1 MTARNDSIFCGLLI
15 KQIND
20 ELQKNANN
28 ALRSSDM
35 TMAQLGALME
45 LNRCPENQLTL
56 KELERRLHIAQSTA
70 AGIISRLEQKGLVE
84 GFGDPEDK
92 RIKLVKITAK
102 GTSCVA
108 SAEQGMSDAEDML
121 LSSLTDTE
129 KSIFFSLL
137 KKVRD
142 SLL

>member
-1 MTARNDSIFCGLLI
+1 MAAHDLRSCGELI

-35 TMAQLGALME
+35 TMAQLGALIE
-45 LNRCPENQLTL
+45 LNRCAEKQLTL
-56 KELERRLHIAQSTA
+56 KELEHQLHIAQSTA
-70 AGIISRLEQKGLVE
+70 AGIISRLEQKGLVK
-84 GFGDPEDK
+84 GFGDAKDK
-92 RIKLVKITAK
+92 RIKLVKITPK
-102 GTSCVA
+102 GIECVA
-108 SAEQGMSDAEDML
+108 DAVQDMSHAEDVL
-121 LSSLTDTE
+121 LSSLTETE

-137 KKVRD
+137 RKVRD

>member
-1 MTARNDSIFCGLLI
+1 MAVHDLRTCGELI

-45 LNRCPENQLTL
+45 LNRCAEKQLTL
-56 KELERRLHIAQSTA
+56 KELEHQLHIAQSTA

-84 GFGDPEDK
+84 GFGDAKDK
-92 RIKLVKITAK
+92 RIKLVKITPK
-102 GTSCVA
+102 GIECVA
-108 SAEQGMSDAEDML
+108 DAVQGMSRAEDAL
-121 LSSLTDTE
+121 LSRLTETE

-137 KKVRD
+137 KKVRE